1 MRWSCCIGEHL
12 PAQLQAELFGGR
24 VVCGPFPLSVVRLV
38 FCLRARCAW
47 ARLSALGHASLWL
60 SMG

>member
-12 PAQLQAELFGGR
+12 PAQLQAELFGGA
-24 VVCGPFPLSVVRLV
+24 GRLRPV
-38 FCLRARCAW
+38 SSLCCSAGFCLRARCAW